1 MNKATTAII
10 AVVLVVIIAGGAIWL
25 SRRNT
30 HSSNTT
36 SSNTSSTPPS
46 QGTNNATTQSAA
58 ATITYDGSTF
68 SPQQTTVKSGETVKI
83 TNNSQ
88 QEMSFN
94 SDPHPVHTDDTD
106 LNVGT
111 VEPGQSKTFTVT
123 KKGSFGYHN
132 HLDPSQTGQ
141 ITIQ

>member
-1 MNKATTAII
+1 MNKATTAIV

-30 HSSNTT
+30 HSSNN
-36 SSNTSSTPPS
+36 NTSSSTIPPS
-46 QGTNNATTQSAA
+46 QGANTGVTQSVA
-58 ATITYDGSTF
+58 ATITYDGSNF
-68 SPQQTTVKSGETVKI
+68 SPQLTTVKSGNTVKI

-88 QEMSFN
+88 QEISFN
-94 SDPHPVHTDDTD
+94 SNPHPVHTDDTD

-111 VEPGQSKTFTVT
+111 VEPGQSKTFAVT

-132 HLDPSQTGQ
+132 HLDPSQTGN